1 MMLETKVQLKLDYE
15 EKRAL
20 REAQAIIGQIYD
32 LCEEAEASENFTH
45 ETDEIYK
52 AANNAYSDIG
62 TILGYIPE
70 DYT

>member
-1 MMLETKVQLKLDYE
+1 MMLETKIALKLEYE
-15 EKRAL
+15 GKRIL
-20 REAQAIIGQIYD
+20 REAQAVIGQIYD

-45 ETDEIYK
+45 EIDEIYR
-52 AANNAYSDIG
+52 AANDAYSNIG

>member
-1 MMLETKVQLKLDYE
+1 MMLETKVVLKLDYE
-15 EKRAL
+15 EKCAL
-20 REAQAIIGQIYD
+20 KKAQTIIGQIYD

-52 AANNAYSDIG
+52 AANNTYSDIG